1 MMPVGLS
8 SAPSVLKRSYGE
20 HMSLTTDHQG
30 FLLDAQHWTD
40 DWAAA
45 TAGALGLPWQEL
57 DQQLVAALRQFYFT
71 FDLSPPM
78 RPLVKHIKTEFGPD
92 IGNSIWLM
100 HRYGESPARALAL
113 LAGLP
118 KPKNCL

>member
-1 MMPVGLS
+1 M
-8 SAPSVLKRSYGE
+8 SYE
-20 HMSLTTDHQG
+20 TDHLG
-30 FLLDAQHWTD
+30 FLLNAQSWD
-40 DWAAA
+40 KGWAETVAKN
-45 TAGALGLPWQEL
+45 LSLNLEPL
-57 DQQLVAALRQFYFT
+57 DLEIVESLRAFYFE

-78 RPLVKHIKTEFGPD
+78 RPLVKHIKTTFGAD

-100 HRYGESPARALAL
+100 KRYGESPARVLAQ

>member
-1 MMPVGLS
+1 MPY
-8 SAPSVLKRSYGE
+8 K
-20 HMSLTTDHQG
+20 TDHLG
-30 FLLDAQHWTD
+30 FLSDAKDWD
-40 DWAAA
+40 KGWAANVA
-45 TAGALGLPWQEL
+45 ESLSLSLEPL
-57 DQQLVAALRQFYFT
+57 DLEIIESLRSFYFD

-78 RPLVKHIKTEFGPD
+78 RPLVKHIKTNFGAE

-100 HRYGESPARALAL
+100 KRYGESPARVLAQ